1 MTFSLHGLPNFK
13 FQFLNFLTGCA
24 NSDRE
29 VKKRRVDANALPSE
43 QSKISGKCDIEMRKR
58 GKPNHYLIS

>member
-1 MTFSLHGLPNFK
+1 
-13 FQFLNFLTGCA
+13 LNFLTGCA

-43 QSKISGKCDIEMRKR
+43 QSKISGKCDIEMRKEE
-58 GKPNHYLIS
+58 NSITI

>member
-1 MTFSLHGLPNFK
+1 MTFSLHGLPNSK

-29 VKKRRVDANALPSE
+29 VKKKRRVDANALPSE
-43 QSKISGKCDIEMRKR
+43 QSKISGKCDIEMRKEEN
-58 GKPNHYLIS
+58 PITI